1 MRIRLEKRRGATVV
15 ECAVVYPLVFLLT
28 LGLIICIMG
37 VFRYQ
42 EVATLAREACRYA
55 AVHGGDYAKETGN
68 TAPTPQEIYDQVI
81 KPKSIALDPSQ
92 VTYSITYDKT
102 NHPVHAI
109 ISNGDVT
116 YKYNTVTVVVTYR
129 WIPELYW
136 GGVTLQSSCS
146 TQMSY

>member
-1 MRIRLEKRRGATVV
+1 VRKQLEKRRGATVV
-15 ECAVVYPLVFLLT
+15 EAAVVYPVVFLLT
-28 LGLIICIMG
+28 LGFIICVMG

-55 AVHGGDYAKETGN
+55 AVHGTDYAKETGN
-68 TAPTPQEIYDQVI
+68 TAPTPADLYDQVI

-92 VTYSITYDKT
+92 VTYSITYDKS
-102 NHPVHAI
+102 NNPVHAI
-109 ISNGDVT
+109 IVNGDVT

-129 WIPELYW
+129 WIPELYL

-146 TQMSY
+146 MQMSY